1 MSILPKLV
9 YRFSAISKPSRL
21 FFCFGKSVEINKLSQ
36 KVLYVNTYVI
46 YLVICKCKRP
56 GIARTTLKNKN
67 KIGEHMLPGFKTYKS
82 IVIKIVRC
90 WYKNRQINQ

>member
-1 MSILPKLV
+1 M
-9 YRFSAISKPSRL
+9 
-21 FFCFGKSVEINKLSQ
+21 EINKLSP

-67 KIGEHMLPGFKTYKS
+67 KIGEHMLPGFKTYKA
-82 IVIKIVRC
+82 IVIKIVWC
-90 WYKNRQINQ
+90 WYKNRQINQWDRLESPEKDPYIHVMCT